1 MKPLAQILDAIQLAV
16 EQYETKNLSLIQDQ
30 SEIAKDISV
39 NLFFLTDHKLEAFYR
54 WNKAF
59 IESNHKSDQKK
70 EAEAHE
76 QVPEYIKICQI
87 QKAGEN
93 VLQIMRTTIS
103 ANKS

>member
-1 MKPLAQILDAIQLAV
+1 MKNLAQILEGIELSV
-16 EQYETKNLSLIQDQ
+16 EQYETKSLSLTADQ

-39 NLFFLTDHKLEAFYR
+39 NLFFLTDHKIEAFYK

-59 IESNHKSDQKK
+59 IESKQKSDQKK

-76 QVPEYIKICQI
+76 QVPEYFKICQI

-93 VLQIMRTTIS
+93 VLQILRTTIS
-103 ANKS
+103 ANK